1 MDRFRKSLRVLG
13 FCVIYIYIFEM
24 GFGFGLLQGDG
35 KREGNRSEEGIWV
48 SE

>member
-1 MDRFRKSLRVLG
+1 
-13 FCVIYIYIFEM
+13 VIYIVEM